1 MSFARPVTTNP
12 SATPTKRGGTVIR
25 YRREEPHSADRQNLV
40 WSATGL
46 HTETSRSWGLI
57 SASIVSRPGSEAI
70 SVSNHHRVA
79 VSLTA
84 IQGLVYIDGGPAKSA
99 VFSPGEI
106 SFTPGGVS
114 TRTILPA
121 ARLMQALQ
129 SPAAYETIIS
139 EMVRGG
145 TVQFET
151 RYPIN
156 DPLVSQIVSTLA
168 HEMEDDFLDHIMVD
182 ALNTAL
188 AVQMVRHFVDP
199 SKITLTPSNGLSRER
214 LQRVCDY
221 IEAHLDD
228 RLTLADLAGAACLS
242 PYHFSRSF
250 KQAVGVGPQRYVM
263 IRRIE
268 RAKVLMRRTR
278 QPLASIALEVGFT
291 DQSHLTAIF
300 RREIGM
306 TPGRFRAALA

>member
-1 MSFARPVTTNP
+1 M
-12 SATPTKRGGTVIR
+12 IR
-25 YRREEPHSADRQNLV
+25 YRQEKTAGVDRDNLV
-40 WSATGL
+40 WTATGL
-46 HTETSRSWGLI
+46 EAEKSRCWGLI
-57 SASIVSRPGSEAI
+57 SASIISRPGSEAT
-70 SVSNHHRVA
+70 SLSDHHRVA

-84 IQGLVYIDGGPAKSA
+84 IEGIVYIDGGPAKSA
-99 VFSPGEI
+99 RFMPGEI

-121 ARLMQALQ
+121 ARLVQALQ
-129 SPAAYETIIS
+129 SPATYDTIIS

-145 TVQFET
+145 TVDFET
-151 RYPIN
+151 RYPIE
-156 DPLVSQIVSTLA
+156 DPLVSQIVSTLVR
-168 HEMEDDFLDHIMVD
+168 ETETNFLDHVLVD

-188 AVQMVRHFVDP
+188 AVRMVRHFVDP
-199 SKITLTPSNGLSRER
+199 AKFAPTPSNGLSRER
-214 LQRVCDY
+214 LQRVRDY

-228 RLTLADLAGAACLS
+228 RLTLADLAGVACLS

-263 IRRIE
+263 ERRIA

-278 QPLASIALEVGFT
+278 QPLASIALEVGFA

-300 RREIGM
+300 RREIGV

>member
-1 MSFARPVTTNP
+1 MHTVDRDDLVR
-12 SATPTKRGGTVIR
+12 SAPGI
-25 YRREEPHSADRQNLV
+25 HS
-40 WSATGL
+40 
-46 HTETSRSWGLI
+46 EKSRTWELI
-57 SASIVSRPGSEAI
+57 SADIINRAAGEVI
-70 SVSNHHRVA
+70 SPRSNYHRVTVA
-79 VSLTA
+79 LTA
-84 IQGLVYIDGGPAKSA
+84 MRGVAHIEGGPAQSLL
-99 VFSPGEI
+99 FSPGEL

-121 ARLMQALQ
+121 ARVIQAAQ
-129 SPAAYETIIS
+129 RPATYDTIIS
-139 EMVRGG
+139 EIVRGG
-145 TVQFET
+145 SVYFEP
-151 RYPIN
+151 RHPIN
-156 DPLVSQIVSTLA
+156 DPLASQIVSTLT
-168 HEMEDDFLDHIMVD
+168 HEMEGDILDHILVD

-188 AVQMVRHFVDP
+188 AVRILCHFVDP
-199 SKITLTPSNGLSRER
+199 SKITLAPSNGLSRER
-214 LQRVCDY
+214 RQRVCDY

-228 RLTLADLAGAACLS
+228 RLTLADLAGVACLS

-263 IRRIE
+263 ERRIE
-268 RAKVLMRRTR
+268 RAKTLMRRTR

>member
-1 MSFARPVTTNP
+1 
-12 SATPTKRGGTVIR
+12 
-25 YRREEPHSADRQNLV
+25 
-40 WSATGL
+40 
-46 HTETSRSWGLI
+46 LI
-57 SASIVSRPGSEAI
+57 SASIISRPGSEAI
-70 SVSNHHRVA
+70 SLSNYHRVA
-79 VSLTA
+79 ISLTA

-99 VFSPGEI
+99 RFSPGEI

-129 SPAAYETIIS
+129 SPTAYETISS

-151 RYPIN
+151 RYPIV

-168 HEMEDDFLDHIMVD
+168 HEMEGDFLDHILVD

-188 AVQMVRHFVDP
+188 AVRILRHFVDP
-199 SKITLTPSNGLSRER
+199 AKIMPPPSNGLSRER
-214 LQRVCDY
+214 LQRVYDY

-228 RLTLADLAGAACLS
+228 RLTLADLAGVACLS

-263 IRRIE
+263 EERIE
-268 RAKVLMRRTR
+268 RAKVLMRQTG
-278 QPLASIALEVGFT
+278 QPLAWIALEVGFA
-291 DQSHLTAIF
+291 DQSYLTAIF
-300 RREIGM
+300 RRETGM